1 MVCFNEADNTN
12 IKSLGTA
19 LTYMDTDT
27 LIGRCRHEGSSSME
41 TQEEFEE
48 DMDYLFDV
56 DFE

>member
-1 MVCFNEADNTN
+1 MATN
-12 IKSLGTA
+12 
-19 LTYMDTDT
+19 T

-48 DMDYLFDV
+48 DMDYLYDV